1 MRRLSASRFGWGP
14 QASRVFSALFALG
27 LVTFSVGCESLTEP
41 NAITIRKEPPRPKA
55 PEPAPEAAAPAAPAG
70 GAAGARGAGAP
81 GGAGAAMP
89 AAPKA
94 GGG

>member
-1 MRRLSASRFGWGP
+1 MRL
-14 QASRVFSALFALG
+14 FSALLALS
-27 LVTFSVGCESLTEP
+27 LVTVAAGCDSLTEP

-55 PEPAPEAAAPAAPAG
+55 PDPAPAAPAAAN
-70 GAAGARGAGAP
+70 AAGAAKAAMP
-81 GGAGAAMP
+81 AMP

>member
-1 MRRLSASRFGWGP
+1 MRSFAPSRF
-14 QASRVFSALFALG
+14 LLALG
-27 LVTFSVGCESLTEP
+27 LLTTAVGCDSLTEP

-55 PEPAPEAAAPAAPAG
+55 PEPAADAGRGAPAAANAAGAAAAAAP
-70 GAAGARGAGAP
+70 
-81 GGAGAAMP
+81 AMP